1 MQTMIEVGA
10 LVRHP
15 ERPDWGTGQVQS
27 IIGPRM
33 TVNFENIG
41 KIVINTDLV
50 TLALER
56 PDWL

>member
-1 MQTMIEVGA
+1 MNTMIEVGA

-15 ERPDWGTGQVQS
+15 ERADWGIGQVQS

-33 TVNFENIG
+33 TVNFENVG
-41 KIVINTDLV
+41 KVVINTDLV
-50 TLALER
+50 SVTLER

>member
-1 MQTMIEVGA
+1 MNTMIEVGA

-15 ERPDWGTGQVQS
+15 ERTEWGIGQVQS

-33 TVNFENIG
+33 TVNFENVG
-41 KIVINTDLV
+41 KVVINTDLV
-50 TLALER
+50 SVTLER